1 MAKWKSLNNGVIM
14 KSFTLYVDK
23 KSFIHDID
31 SISKLFF
38 IVFAILLPVI
48 LPGLRVSFI
57 CAGFGFLLLLSAGVL
72 RNALPVYA
80 FMSFILLTIVLIQG
94 MFGVDNETLAFDL
107 FGLKFYRE
115 GLMASA
121 KIVLRALNI
130 IQSFLVLVLT
140 TKPSDLV
147 EDLVE
152 KGLSPRI
159 GYVVNSVFQIIPQMM
174 ATVSTI
180 TDAQRSRGMETE
192 GGLVVRFKAFVPLLA
207 PVVLNSFMST
217 KERAMALEVRAF
229 SAKNARTVLHERSAC
244 RYGFFIK
251 AALVAMLLAA
261 VCWRVLG

>member
-1 MAKWKSLNNGVIM
+1 M
-14 KSFTLYVDK
+14 KSFALYVDK

-38 IVFAILLPVI
+38 IVFAVILPVI
-48 LPGLRVSFI
+48 LPGLWVSSI
-57 CAGFGFLLLLSAGVL
+57 CAVFGFLLLLTAGVL
-72 RNALPVYA
+72 KNALPVYA

-94 MFGVDNETLAFDL
+94 MFGVNNETLAFNL
-107 FGLKFYRE
+107 FGLKFYVE
-115 GLMASA
+115 GLLASA
-121 KIVLRALNI
+121 KITLRAINI
-130 IQSFLVLVLT
+130 IQSFLVLALT

-174 ATVSTI
+174 ATADTI

-192 GGLVVRFKAFVPLLA
+192 GGLIVRFKAFVPLLA

-229 SAKNARTVLHERSAC
+229 SAKNERTVLHERTVY
-244 RYGFFIK
+244 RYGFLIK
-251 AALVAMLLAA
+251 AALVVLLLSA
-261 VCWRVLG
+261 VCWRALG